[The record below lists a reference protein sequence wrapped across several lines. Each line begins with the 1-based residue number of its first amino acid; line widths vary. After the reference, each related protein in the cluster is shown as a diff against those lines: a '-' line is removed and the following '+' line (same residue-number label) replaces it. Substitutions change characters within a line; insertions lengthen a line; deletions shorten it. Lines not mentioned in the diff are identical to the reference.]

1 MIPTYKILNRI
12 DRIDSGIFFELTA
25 ALVTRGNNQK
35 IVKKKYARLGV
46 VRVVNDWNSFP
57 AEVIESQQIN
67 SFKSRF
73 DTFWRPERYNLL

>member
-35 IVKKKYARLGV
+35 IVKKYMP
-46 VRVVNDWNSFP
+46 DW
-57 AEVIESQQIN
+57 E
-67 SFKSRF
+67 
-73 DTFWRPERYNLL
+73 L